1 MDLEKNYYQILGVD
15 KDATSDE
22 IKKKYYKL
30 SKKLHPDVGGD
41 SNLFSQINEAYEIFS
56 NEKLRKDWD
65 KRSRFGKNY
74 KLVNEFKNYEQTI
87 LSKTWEK
94 GKFDKIKSETDLH
107 IHLEVEKNFGGVI
120 EYQRWVT
127 CKSCK
132 GTGLDLRGK
141 IVIKDE
147 NGNILKQFENE
158 DGCDFCEGTG
168 KDWRDEVCSFCEGKG
183 KTGSIICGDCQG
195 KRRILGNQ
203 KLEKI
208 KFPKGEKFLKIES
221 MGNISVT
228 SQGKSG
234 HLFLIKKS

>member
-15 KDATSDE
+15 KDAASDE

-41 SNLFSQINEAYEIFS
+41 SELFSQINEAYEVLS
-56 NEKLRKDWD
+56 SEKLRKDWD

-74 KLVNEFKNYEQTI
+74 RLKSEFKNYEQNT
-87 LSKTWEK
+87 LTRTWNRE
-94 GKFDKIKSETDLH
+94 KFDKVKSESDLNIH
-107 IHLEVEKNFGGVI
+107 IEVDEDFSGVV
-120 EYQRWVT
+120 EYQRWIT

-132 GTGLDLRGK
+132 GSGLDLRGK

-147 NGNILKQFENE
+147 QGNILKQFENE

-168 KDWRDEVCSFCEGKG
+168 KDWRDETCRFCEGKG
-183 KTGSIICGDCQG
+183 KTGTIICQQCSG

-221 MGNISVT
+221 MGNISNV
-228 SQGKSG
+228 SQGKAG
-234 HLFLIKKS
+234 HLFLMKRG

>member
-15 KDATSDE
+15 KDAASDE

-41 SNLFSQINEAYEIFS
+41 SELFSQINEAYEVLS
-56 NEKLRKDWD
+56 SEKLRKDWD

-74 KLVNEFKNYEQTI
+74 RLKSEFKNYEQNT
-87 LSKTWEK
+87 LTRTWNRE
-94 GKFDKIKSETDLH
+94 KFDKVKSESDLNIH
-107 IHLEVEKNFGGVI
+107 IEVDEDFSGVV
-120 EYQRWVT
+120 EYQRWIT

-147 NGNILKQFENE
+147 QGNILKQFENE

-168 KDWRDEVCSFCEGKG
+168 KDWRDETCRFCEGKG
-183 KTGSIICGDCQG
+183 KTGTIICQQCSG

-221 MGNISVT
+221 MGNISNV
-228 SQGKSG
+228 SQGKAG
-234 HLFLIKKS
+234 HLFLMKRG